1 MTVRED
7 QAPVSWREASPGV
20 VLVTLD
26 RPPANALGPPLLDG
40 LHAAIDAA
48 GDGVQVMIIASAV
61 DGFFAAGADIKH
73 MSAIDAASFAAYGD
87 RMRHVNARLT
97 AAPWLSVAAV
107 DGLALGGGLELA
119 LACTMRVSGPRA
131 RYGLP
136 EIKLG
141 LIPGAGGTQRLP
153 RLVGRGHALDVML
166 TGRQVRPDEALA
178 MGLVDRLTSQ
188 DVVEAA
194 LALAGE
200 LAAASLPAQQA
211 VVEAVGAALDRPLAE
226 GLAAETKMVQDLF
239 EHGEAAEGL
248 RAFLDK
254 RPPRFGTREERAR

>member
-26 RPPANALGPPLLDG
+26 WPPANALGPPILEG

-136 EIKLG
+136 EVKLG

-166 TGRQVRPDEALA
+166 TGRQVRPDEALT
-178 MGLVDRLTSQ
+178 MGLVDRLTGQ
-188 DVVEAA
+188 DVVAA
-194 LALAGE
+194 TLALAGE
-200 LAAASLPAQQA
+200 LAAASLPAQRA
-211 VVEAVGAALDRPLAE
+211 VVEAVDAALDRPLAE
-226 GLAAETKMVQDLF
+226 GLAAEAKMVQDLF

>member
-1 MTVRED
+1 MTGRED

-26 RPPANALGPPLLDG
+26 RPPANALGPPILDG

-48 GDGVQVMIIASAV
+48 GEGVQVMIIASAV

-136 EIKLG
+136 EVKLG

-166 TGRQVRPDEALA
+166 TGRQVEPDEALA
-178 MGLVDRLTSQ
+178 MGLVDRLTGQ

-211 VVEAVGAALDRPLAE
+211 VVEAVDAAQDRPLAD
-226 GLAAETKMVQDLF
+226 GLAAEAKMVQDLF
-239 EHGEAAEGL
+239 ERGEAAEGL

>member
-26 RPPANALGPPLLDG
+26 RPPANALGPPILEG

-48 GDGVQVMIIASAV
+48 GDGTQVVIIASAV

-136 EIKLG
+136 EVKLG

-153 RLVGRGHALDVML
+153 RLIGRGHALDVML

-178 MGLVDRLTSQ
+178 MGLVDRLTGQ

-211 VVEAVGAALDRPLAE
+211 VVEAVNAALDRPLAE
-226 GLAAETKMVQDLF
+226 GLAAEAKMVQDLF